1 MVMPMNPQEEAQV
14 FRRQVGYSWSFS
26 FEFGASGNRQKLSLA
41 GNTEGMA
48 RALTELKQAKINL
61 MKFAEASVEELSKPL
76 EYEGYKRTEREPLY

>member
-1 MVMPMNPQEEAQV
+1 VTRPPQPQEETQV
-14 FRRQVGYSWSFS
+14 IRRQIGYSWSYS
-26 FEFGASGNRQKLSLA
+26 FESGPSGDRQKLVLT

-61 MKFAEASVEELSKPL
+61 MKFAEASVEELSKPP